1 MFHISLLLI
10 YLLLRN
16 PVLEL
21 MLKLKYTYQPLF
33 VFNFFTIKLYVISKI
48 ISMKGI
54 SNK

>member
-10 YLLLRN
+10 YLLLRD
-16 PVLEL
+16 PVLES
-21 MLKLKYTYQPLF
+21 MLKLKYTYNLYIF
-33 VFNFFTIKLYVISKI
+33 CNFFTIKLYVISKI